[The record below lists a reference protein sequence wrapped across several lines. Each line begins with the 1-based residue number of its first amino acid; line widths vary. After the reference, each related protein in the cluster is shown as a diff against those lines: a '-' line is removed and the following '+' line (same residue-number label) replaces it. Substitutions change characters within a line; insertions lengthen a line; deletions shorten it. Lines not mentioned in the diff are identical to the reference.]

1 MSWRRLVVKP
11 ARVPERVIQAQVVSL
26 LRSIGARVYVLGT
39 VRPKGDTPGT
49 RQSKGIPDLYAFL
62 PPLPYTDPNSW
73 KPVWIEVKAKGG
85 RLRPEQAEFRDTC
98 VKANHRH
105 IVGGLDDV
113 VAYLQQRGWL
123 KAA

>member
-1 MSWRRLVVKP
+1 MKP
-11 ARVPERVIQAQVVSL
+11 YRVPEKVIQSQVVNL

-49 RQSKGIPDLYAFL
+49 RQSKGLPDLYAFL
-62 PPLPYTDPNSW
+62 PPQPYTDPDSW
-73 KPVWIEVKAKGG
+73 KPLWIEVKAQGG
-85 RLRPEQAEFRDTC
+85 KLRPEQAEFRDYS
-98 VKANHRH
+98 VKAGHRH

-113 VAYLQQRGWL
+113 VAYLQKRGWL